1 MSSILW
7 KVKAIKSWSV
17 VTKGMEVD
25 IVVQNS
31 SGKPH
36 IRDIAQAL
44 TRKYGIKDLSGAGL
58 PESTFEFI
66 KG

>member
-1 MSSILW
+1 
-7 KVKAIKSWSV
+7 
-17 VTKGMEVD
+17 MEVD
-25 IVVQNS
+25 IVVQNR